1 VGKTRHQR
9 AGRPHVGIG
18 KPPKPGQPPAP
29 GRLPTAGNAFPEAFL
44 RGRRSLRL
52 VFLAGLTFL
61 TLLPFAGKA
70 FHIDDPLFVWAAKNI
85 ASKPLNPYGFDV
97 NWYGIPM
104 RMSDVTKNPPL
115 TSYYIA
121 GFARVFGWAE
131 RPLHLAF
138 LIPAI
143 VVIIGTYLLA
153 ERLCSRPLLATL
165 CTLFTPVFLVSSSDI
180 MSDTLMLALWVSAVY
195 LWITG
200 LKKGSAVRLLL
211 SGLLVALS
219 AVAKYFGMALI
230 PRLFLYTLLERRRL
244 TWTAVYLLLP
254 VVILAAYQW
263 ATHAL
268 YGRGLLLDAASYA
281 TDRPPQWWKSF
292 DQKFLIGLAFT
303 GGCLGAVCV
312 FTLWTWRRWALAAGA
327 AVAVTIALTIA
338 ATGSIGDRTFRSGE
352 GNLWATAGLF
362 GVFAVGGLG
371 VVGLSIAE
379 IWRRRDA
386 ESWLLSLWVVGTFVF
401 AAVVNWTTN
410 GRSILPMIP
419 AGAILIMRRLELRG
433 GRGPTAAQTGAIGVA
448 AVVVALGVAWADFA
462 YANSARVAAE
472 RINSKYGGGTAHL
485 WFEGHWGF
493 QYYMEALGGKAI
505 DVQKTRAMTGDFL
518 VVPDNNTNVYAPP
531 KESAS
536 LVETLEVPSS
546 RWIATMRRDL
556 GAGFYADE
564 WGPLPFV
571 VGKVPPERYQ
581 IFRVL
586 MSGGQ

>member
-1 VGKTRHQR
+1 MGKTRHRR
-9 AGRPHVGIG
+9 AGRPQVGTG
-18 KPPKPGQPPAP
+18 QPPTPGQPPAP
-29 GRLPTAGNAFPEAFL
+29 GRPPTAGNAFPEPFL

-70 FHIDDPLFVWAAKNI
+70 FHIDDPLFFWAAKNI
-85 ASKPLNPYGFDV
+85 ASKPLDPYDFDV

-121 GFARVFGWAE
+121 GIARVFGWAE
-131 RPLHLAF
+131 RPLHIAF

-195 LWITG
+195 LWIAG
-200 LKKGSAVRLLL
+200 LETGSAVRLLL
-211 SGLLVALS
+211 SALLVSLS

-230 PRLFLYTLLERRRL
+230 PLLFLYTVLERRRL
-244 TWTAVYLLLP
+244 TWTAAYLLLP

-281 TDRPPQWWKSF
+281 TDRPSQLSPE
-292 DQKFLIGLAFT
+292 KFLIGLAFT

-338 ATGSIGDRTFRSGE
+338 ATRSVGGHALRSGE

-362 GVFAVGGLG
+362 GVFAVGGLS

-379 IWRRRDA
+379 IARRRDA
-386 ESWLLSLWVVGTFVF
+386 ESWLLSLWIIGTFVF

-419 AGAILIMRRLELRG
+419 AVAILIMRRLELRG
-433 GRGPTAAQTGAIGVA
+433 RRGPTAAQTGAIAIA
-448 AVVVALGVAWADFA
+448 AAVVALGVAWADFA
-462 YANSARVAAE
+462 YANSARAAAE
-472 RINSKYGGGTAHL
+472 RIHTKYGGGAAHL
-485 WFEGHWGF
+485 LFEGHWGF

-505 DVQKTRAMTGDFL
+505 DVRTTSVTTGDIL
-518 VVPDNNTNVYAPP
+518 VIPENNTNVFPPP
-531 KESAS
+531 KEWAS
-536 LVETLEVPSS
+536 FVETLEVPSS
-546 RWIATMRRDL
+546 RWIATMGSEL
-556 GAGFYADE
+556 GAGFYADVF
-564 WGPLPFV
+564 GPLPFA
-571 VGKVPPERYQ
+571 VGKVPPERDR
-581 IFRVL
+581 IFRVSL
-586 MSGGQ
+586 SGGQ